1 MKRRKDINA
10 YKKIFR
16 SQKLRF
22 FIVNALSFLPDRVM
36 LSIQY
41 YVKFGR
47 KCNFNNPQ
55 RWTEK
60 IQLYKMYYRNSDL
73 GICVDKYD
81 VRSYIEKK
89 GLSEILNK
97 LYAVYNSSEE
107 IDIQNLPDSFVL
119 KTTDG
124 GGGLNVVL
132 VTDKNEMDL
141 PAIKKEFNTWMGR
154 FKAGAV
160 PSGREWAYSLIKSS
174 RIVVEELLV
183 NRVNPQA
190 GIEDFKILC
199 FHGEPKY
206 IIVDKDRYINHKR
219 NFYNTNWERVSVT
232 TDHEQF
238 EDSYPKPQNLEEMLR
253 VASVLSE
260 DFPFVRVDLYNVEG
274 KVYFGEL
281 TFYPWTGY
289 VRFTPDSFDEIL
301 GSFLNE
307 QTFIP
312 Q

>member
-1 MKRRKDINA
+1 MKMSKDINA
-10 YKKIFR
+10 YKRIFR

-22 FIVNALSFLPDRVM
+22 TIVNALSFLPDMVM

-47 KCNFNNPQ
+47 KCNLSNPQ

-60 IQLYKMYYRNSDL
+60 IQLYKMYYRNPDL
-73 GICVDKYD
+73 GICVDKYE

-97 LYAVYNSSEE
+97 LYAVYNSAEE

-132 VTDKNEMDL
+132 VTDKNKIDL

-174 RIVVEELLV
+174 RIVAEELLV
-183 NRVNPQA
+183 NRVAPQA

-206 IIVDKDRYINHKR
+206 IIIDKDRYINHKR
-219 NFYNTNWERVSVT
+219 NFYNTNWERVNVT

-238 EDSYPKPQNLEEMLR
+238 ETPYPKPKNFEEMLR

-260 DFPFVRVDLYNVEG
+260 DFPFVRVDLYNVDG
-274 KVYFGEL
+274 KIYFGEL

-289 VRFTPDSFDEIL
+289 VQFIPDSFDEIL

-307 QTFIP
+307 KTFIP
-312 Q
+312 